1 MQPRLHNVLSISNTH
16 PRGNNINF
24 FEKDHKY
31 VITFDT
37 NAKYTSVTTWVHEQF
52 PIFDA
57 NDIINKMMK
66 GKNWNKSNKYWGMT
80 PEQIKEKWDDNKKLV
95 SCAGTDLHFN
105 IECFMNNPN
114 LKPNYSHSDLYENIN
129 DTNINDT
136 NNDTLEWQYFI
147 NFIKSTP
154 NFKPYRTEW
163 CIYHE
168 DLKIAGSIDMVYE
181 NSDGTLSIYD
191 WKRCKDITTV
201 NYFNKYGLTE
211 SVCHLHDTNFWH
223 YALQLNIYKK
233 ILEDKYAK
241 VIKDLFLVKLHPE
254 STEGNY
260 EIINI
265 PFLENEIIK
274 LCNER
279 MKKV

>member
-1 MQPRLHNVLSISNTH
+1 
-16 PRGNNINF
+16 
-24 FEKDHKY
+24 
-31 VITFDT
+31 
-37 NAKYTSVTTWVHEQF
+37 
-52 PIFDA
+52 
-57 NDIINKMMK
+57 
-66 GKNWNKSNKYWGMT
+66 
-80 PEQIKEKWDDNKKLV
+80 
-95 SCAGTDLHFN
+95 
-105 IECFMNNPN
+105 
-114 LKPNYSHSDLYENIN
+114 
-129 DTNINDT
+129 
-136 NNDTLEWQYFI
+136 
-147 NFIKSTP
+147 
-154 NFKPYRTEW
+154 
-163 CIYHE
+163 
-168 DLKIAGSIDMVYE
+168 MVYE

-254 STEGNY
+254 STEENY